1 MGDDRFAALF
11 REIKERMADNTDP
24 TDFDINSWTG
34 KFNEQILENATKS
47 FSCPKKQNTQ
57 KKKVAKK
64 PAIWYTN
71 SCSASKKRY
80 QRTLNKMTKNP
91 FDKSIQQQYLVARK
105 DYMLHFKIL
114 VTKSGHQSDKILMS
128 SHLNIL
134 S

>member
-91 FDKSIQQQYLVARK
+91 FDSNS
-105 DYMLHFKIL
+105 
-114 VTKSGHQSDKILMS
+114 T
-128 SHLNIL
+128 
-134 S
+134 